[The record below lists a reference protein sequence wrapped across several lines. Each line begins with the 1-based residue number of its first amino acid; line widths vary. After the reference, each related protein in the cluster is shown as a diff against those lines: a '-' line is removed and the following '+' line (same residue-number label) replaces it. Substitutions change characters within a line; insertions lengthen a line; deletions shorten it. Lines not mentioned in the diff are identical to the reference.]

1 VMRGRA
7 SSILTVTVLVAWVLL
22 GPVAMAFAACEG
34 MCDGPCGTL
43 TYGLPAP
50 VTLTAP
56 ESVRDGHVPPM
67 PHPLMRILTPPD
79 QPPKSL
85 PPSA

>member
-1 VMRGRA
+1 MQGRA

-43 TYGLPAP
+43 VYGLPAS

-56 ESVRDGHVPPM
+56 ESIRDGHVLLA
-67 PHPLMRILTPPD
+67 PHPLTMILTPPD

-85 PPSA
+85 PPFA